1 MKKSQTIVMIILG
14 IIVIGFIIGLIIP
27 ARGMMCTEMAC
38 SCGNFLPEQPNP
50 PEEYRERPCNSC
62 TSSNPIFILGV
73 INVVKSCNGKEIIMC
88 DGSDNIG
95 TKYDIDEDSCG
106 YKIKFLGLY

>member
-1 MKKSQTIVMIILG
+1 MIVMIILG
-14 IIVIGFIIGLIIP
+14 IIVIGFIIGLVIP

-38 SCGNFLPEQPNP
+38 SCGLLQEQPNIA
-50 PEEYRERPCNSC
+50 YREIPCNSC
-62 TSSNPIFILGV
+62 ALSDPIFILGV